1 MGDALKQK
9 QVDAIYAVD
18 PFQRNVLE
26 DTKLTR
32 LANPNEIQPDVITA
46 VYVVTGKF
54 ITQDRGVTLAKFLR
68 GLQRG
73 NNWYNANLQSSELT
87 DLISRYSRTDPAV
100 VEKLPKG
107 PAYIELNVDS
117 VRKTAVL
124 MKEHNLLNADI
135 DVLDALYQK
144 Q

>member
-1 MGDALKQK
+1 
-9 QVDAIYAVD
+9 
-18 PFQRNVLE
+18 
-26 DTKLTR
+26 
-32 LANPNEIQPDVITA
+32 
-46 VYVVTGKF
+46 
-54 ITQDRGVTLAKFLR
+54 VTLAKFLR